1 MASASAAPPSQH
13 VPVLWAPVL
22 DGLAVKPAGTYLDG
36 TFGRGGHARGV
47 LAQLGP
53 EGRLLVMDKDP
64 EAIRVAQ
71 ALAADDARV
80 RVRQASFATL
90 GEWPETAGGLDG
102 VLFDLGVSSPQLDEA
117 ARGFSFRNDGPL
129 DMRMDPTQ
137 GLSAA
142 DFVNTADEAEI
153 ARVLWVHGEERQ
165 SRRIAKAIVARRAER
180 PFERTGDLADVIA
193 KLLGRGDG
201 KTHPATRSF
210 QAIRIHVN
218 AELDDLVAGLEA
230 AERALKVG
238 GRLAVISF
246 HSLEDRI
253 TKQFINERAKAPPS
267 SRRALVEVAFTPRLR
282 DVSGAIKAD
291 EAELAA
297 NPRARSA
304 VLRVAEKLAVA
315 GEAA

>member
-1 MASASAAPPSQH
+1 
-13 VPVLWAPVL
+13 
-22 DGLAVKPAGTYLDG
+22 
-36 TFGRGGHARGV
+36 
-47 LAQLGP
+47 
-53 EGRLLVMDKDP
+53 
-64 EAIRVAQ
+64 
-71 ALAADDARV
+71 
-80 RVRQASFATL
+80 
-90 GEWPETAGGLDG
+90 
-102 VLFDLGVSSPQLDEA
+102 
-117 ARGFSFRNDGPL
+117 
-129 DMRMDPTQ
+129 MDPTR
-137 GLSAA
+137 GMSAA
-142 DFVNTADEAEI
+142 DFVNGADEAEI
-153 ARVLWVHGEERQ
+153 ARVLWVYGEERQ
-165 SRRIAKAIVARRAER
+165 SRRIARAIVARRSER

-267 SRRALVEVAFTPRLR
+267 NRRAVVEVAFSPRLR
-282 DVSGAIKAD
+282 DVSGAIKAE

-304 VLRVAEKLAVA
+304 VLRVAEKLAAA
-315 GEAA
+315 GEGA